1 MIEKNSQGHT
11 NGETI
16 KESQTVK
23 VKPGEPQQPANQV
36 QGDEIQLGSHFSLLN
51 RSIPVSGSDLLFRE
65 IAPLE
70 NLLF

>member
-1 MIEKNSQGHT
+1 MLERMPVIEKNSQGHI

-36 QGDEIQLGSHFSLLN
+36 QADGKNSVRATL
-51 RSIPVSGSDLLFRE
+51 
-65 IAPLE
+65 
-70 NLLF
+70 